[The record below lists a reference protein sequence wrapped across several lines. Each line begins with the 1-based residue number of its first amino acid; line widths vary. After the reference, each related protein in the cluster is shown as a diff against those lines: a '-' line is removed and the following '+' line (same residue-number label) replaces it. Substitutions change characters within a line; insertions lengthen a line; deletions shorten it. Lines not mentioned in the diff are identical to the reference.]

1 MLGHLLRGMTNTL
14 KLEYFIDPNDHI
26 IRIMVAVGLLPFML
40 RKEINDIKIAAQII
54 SFCFYG
60 QIVLFVLQI
69 IFFKGLHLSHHDKE
83 KSM

>member
-1 MLGHLLRGMTNTL
+1 MANTIKL
-14 KLEYFIDPNDHI
+14 KYFIDRNDHI
-26 IRIMVAVGLLPFML
+26 IRLMIAVGLLPFML
-40 RKEINDIKIAAQII
+40 RKELNDIKIAAQII

-69 IFFKGLHLSHHDKE
+69 IFFKGFNLSAEDKE